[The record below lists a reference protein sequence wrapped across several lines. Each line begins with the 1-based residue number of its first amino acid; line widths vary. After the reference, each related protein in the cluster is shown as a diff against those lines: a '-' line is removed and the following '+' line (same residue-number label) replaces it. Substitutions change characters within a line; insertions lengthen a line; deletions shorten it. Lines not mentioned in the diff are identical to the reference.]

1 MSKEITFPASFNL
14 LSTTDLHSYITY
26 ASDNFCTVAGFSY
39 EELKGQPHNLVRH
52 KDMPKAAFKDMW
64 SHLQSGK
71 SWMGLVKNRTKN
83 GDYYWVDAYATPI
96 KLNGKT
102 VEYQSVRLIADQENV
117 CRANNIYKR
126 LNNGEKIKRLSLPKL
141 KLWQKITLS
150 NAPLFL
156 ALAYATPVNYSLAFG
171 LFTLSM
177 TSTFTLTRRLDKL
190 TKNAQKIYD
199 NPLAQL
205 IYTGCLDDVSQIE
218 LALKMRKSELN
229 AVVGRIQASN
239 TDTLN
244 TAKDN
249 MTAANITLTNISEQ
263 NDQLSQTATAITEMG
278 SAISEIAENASST
291 SRNAETSIESVDKC
305 KKAVNETAQHISRVS
320 DELTQT
326 SSSIIKLVEKLDSI
340 DEVVDLICK
349 VSEQTKLLALNAA
362 IEAARAGEHG
372 KGFAVVADEVRT
384 LSQQSQNATLKITT
398 LTSEIQSQTRKA
410 AMLIDDAIDA
420 SSSCI
425 EASDETERE
434 LNDALLNVN
443 NISDRSIQIA
453 TAIEEM
459 TSVSHEMNQ
468 SIQQIYDKSVE
479 NQRAAESSTKSS
491 DQLTQYLED
500 QQNLV
505 AQFRQV

>member
-177 TSTFTLTRRLDKL
+177 TLTFTLTRRLDKL

-205 IYTGCLDDVSQIE
+205 IYTGSLDDVSQIE
-218 LALKMRKSELN
+218 LALKCE
-229 AVVGRIQASN
+229 
-239 TDTLN
+239 
-244 TAKDN
+244 
-249 MTAANITLTNISEQ
+249 
-263 NDQLSQTATAITEMG
+263 SQ
-278 SAISEIAENASST
+278 S
-291 SRNAETSIESVDKC
+291 
-305 KKAVNETAQHISRVS
+305 
-320 DELTQT
+320 
-326 SSSIIKLVEKLDSI
+326 
-340 DEVVDLICK
+340 
-349 VSEQTKLLALNAA
+349 
-362 IEAARAGEHG
+362 
-372 KGFAVVADEVRT
+372 
-384 LSQQSQNATLKITT
+384 
-398 LTSEIQSQTRKA
+398 
-410 AMLIDDAIDA
+410 
-420 SSSCI
+420 
-425 EASDETERE
+425 
-434 LNDALLNVN
+434 
-443 NISDRSIQIA
+443 
-453 TAIEEM
+453 
-459 TSVSHEMNQ
+459 
-468 SIQQIYDKSVE
+468 
-479 NQRAAESSTKSS
+479 
-491 DQLTQYLED
+491 
-500 QQNLV
+500 
-505 AQFRQV
+505 

>member
-1 MSKEITFPASFNL
+1 M
-14 LSTTDLHSYITY
+14 
-26 ASDNFCTVAGFSY
+26 
-39 EELKGQPHNLVRH
+39 
-52 KDMPKAAFKDMW
+52 
-64 SHLQSGK
+64 
-71 SWMGLVKNRTKN
+71 
-83 GDYYWVDAYATPI
+83 
-96 KLNGKT
+96 
-102 VEYQSVRLIADQENV
+102 
-117 CRANNIYKR
+117 
-126 LNNGEKIKRLSLPKL
+126 
-141 KLWQKITLS
+141 
-150 NAPLFL
+150 
-156 ALAYATPVNYSLAFG
+156 
-171 LFTLSM
+171 
-177 TSTFTLTRRLDKL
+177 
-190 TKNAQKIYD
+190 
-199 NPLAQL
+199 
-205 IYTGCLDDVSQIE
+205 
-218 LALKMRKSELN
+218 
-229 AVVGRIQASN
+229 
-239 TDTLN
+239 
-244 TAKDN
+244 
-249 MTAANITLTNISEQ
+249 
-263 NDQLSQTATAITEMG
+263 
-278 SAISEIAENASST
+278 
-291 SRNAETSIESVDKC
+291 
-305 KKAVNETAQHISRVS
+305 
-320 DELTQT
+320 TQT

-434 LNDALLNVN
+434 LYDALINVN